1 MHDQFKK
8 RFRDGAKGA
17 SGARLRLQ
25 IAAEAAKRLYSV
37 VGPARGD
44 DPGILRDASE
54 AEYYAAKRK
63 AAAVLGHRVRP
74 GDLPSDSEVRQQV
87 LALARNHD
95 EDGPTDED
103 DADTDA
109 PADAPEASF
118 DRLADVIDRFAVYKL
133 RLLPLESVKQDPRK
147 HPEGDALYHSLQA
160 YEQARATRPYDEE
173 FLLAALLHDVGKA
186 IDPRDHIAAG
196 VDALRGSVTARTLWL
211 VEHHMDAPGRG
222 TPARGAPPESADW
235 LDDLALLRE
244 VDDAARIP
252 GATVP
257 TVEEAL
263 DALRALEAENDADDP
278 PADPGVSD
286 EAEAEG
292 PDHDTP

>member
-17 SGARLRLQ
+17 SGDRLRLQ
-25 IAAEAAKRLYSV
+25 IAVEAAKRLYPV
-37 VGPARGD
+37 IGPAEGA
-44 DPGILRDASE
+44 DPGVLRDATE

-87 LALARNHD
+87 LALARGGHD
-95 EDGPTDED
+95 DETADD
-103 DADTDA
+103 DAEGDSDE
-109 PADAPEASF
+109 DAPEASF

-133 RLLPLESVKQDPRK
+133 RLLPLESVKQDPRR

-160 YEQARATRPYDEE
+160 YEQARAVRPYDEE

-186 IDPRDHIAAG
+186 VDPRDHIAAG
-196 VDALRGSVTARTLWL
+196 VDALRGSVTPRTLWL
-211 VEHHMDAPGRG
+211 VGHQKDAAGRG
-222 TPARGAPPESADW
+222 VARASAPESADW
-235 LDDLALLRE
+235 LEDLALLRE
-244 VDDAARIP
+244 VDEAARVP
-252 GATVP
+252 GVSVP

-263 DALRALEAENDADDP
+263 DALRALEAENDEGADEP
-278 PADPGVSD
+278 P
-286 EAEAEG
+286 AEAEIQA
-292 PDHDTP
+292 PDDDTP